1 MPAETS
7 ERIIPKPWQSAK
19 APYNQWAVQADA
31 VPTKVLMEK
40 VAAKKAPPKV
50 FRVDVKKYRT
60 GREGDEIG
68 MKIGMKELHVKNV
81 ISKDGK
87 VQTAIDRDKKRKKAE
102 RKKAKILKAE
112 FAATEKKSKAQI
124 KKAAAIPEKPMPAAA
139 EEKASEVD
147 VMNKREFNGRK
158 RELSDITKQINRG
171 TPITQ

>member
-87 VQTAIDRDKKRKKAE
+87 VQTAIDRDKKRKKA
-102 RKKAKILKAE
+102 KILKAE

-158 RELSDITKQINRG
+158 RELSDITKQIN
-171 TPITQ
+171 